1 MKKLLVLT
9 LVFALL
15 TVTFVPA
22 LAAGGGTTGNTGSTG
37 NGNQGATGQGG
48 STSTTSGKQLYALA
62 GYIKEI
68 DDTNKTVTVDVL
80 VGNRIVTPY
89 ITTDTTTGWITVKV
103 TADTRLLL
111 SGGTP
116 ILFSDLDV
124 GDPVS
129 SNGILSTDASGALV
143 WTATRITKGALLINQ

>member
-1 MKKLLVLT
+1 MKKFLVLT

-22 LAAGGGTTGNTGSTG
+22 LAAGGGTTGSTGSNG

-48 STSTTSGKQLYALA
+48 STSTTTGSQLYALA
-62 GYIKEI
+62 GYIKAI
-68 DDTNKTVTVDVL
+68 DATKKTVTIDVL
-80 VGNRIVTPY
+80 VGNRLLTSY
-89 ITTDTTTGWITVKV
+89 ITTDTETGWITVTV
-103 TADTRLLL
+103 TATTRLLL

-116 ILFSDLDV
+116 IKFEDLKV
-124 GDPVS
+124 NDPVS

>member
-9 LVFALL
+9 LVFMLL
-15 TVTFVPA
+15 TVSFVPVM
-22 LAAGGGTTGNTGSTG
+22 AASGGGSSGS
-37 NGNQGATGQGG
+37 NGNNGATGQSG

-62 GYIKEI
+62 GYIKAI
-68 DDTNKTVTVDVL
+68 DATNKTVTVDVL
-80 VGNRIVTPY
+80 VGNRIITPLL
-89 ITTDTTTGWITVKV
+89 TTDTATGWITVKV

-116 ILFSDLDV
+116 ILFSDLVV

-129 SNGILSTDASGALV
+129 SNGIATDTDGNGVLDT
-143 WTATRITKGALLINQ
+143 WTATRVTKGPLLLNQ